1 MFRPRNLRSLTSAS
15 DSGFTLLEAL
25 AALTVV
31 AISLGALSALTHS
44 TVLSAMFTEH
54 RVALIQTARKVFTAL
69 PPRAALSPGD
79 ISGDLD
85 GSRWRIKTRPYLES
99 PAAGGAWDPELVAIE
114 VRGPTGALLEFSTV
128 RIRQR
133 GGS

>member
-1 MFRPRNLRSLTSAS
+1 MFRPRSLSHKTPES
-15 DSGFTLLEAL
+15 DAGFTLLEAL

-31 AISLGALSALTHS
+31 AMTLGALSALTHS
-44 TVLSAMFTEH
+44 TVVSAVFTER
-54 RVALIQTARKVFTAL
+54 RVALIQTARKVFAAL

-85 GSRWRIKTRPYLES
+85 GSRWRIKTRPYIDS
-99 PAAGGAWDPELVAIE
+99 PAAGGAWEPELVDIE
-114 VRGPTGALLEFSTV
+114 VRGPTGALVEFSTV

-133 GGS
+133 GAR